1 MKNYYLSL
9 ALFVGV
15 IMSAHAQNG
24 CGTPYTSPCQV
35 QVQPQQN
42 LGQQMLQMGQSFDPY
57 GAFRQGQAQAQKYDL
72 QQQQMDLQQQE
83 LEIKRLELQKRRQQ
97 LQQQ

>member
-1 MKNYYLSL
+1 MKQYLVTLLLVAGGIS
-9 ALFVGV
+9 
-15 IMSAHAQNG
+15 SASAQYG

-35 QVQPQQN
+35 QVLPQQN

-57 GAFRQGQAQAQKYDL
+57 GAFRQGQAQSQQYDL

-83 LEIKRLELQKRRQQ
+83 LEIRRLELLKRKQQ
-97 LQQQ
+97 LQQ

>member
-1 MKNYYLSL
+1 MKQCLVSL
-9 ALFVGV
+9 LLVAGS
-15 IMSAHAQNG
+15 ISSANAQYG

-42 LGQQMLQMGQSFDPY
+42 LGQQMFNMANSFDPA
-57 GAFRQGQAQAQKYDL
+57 GAFRQGQMQSQQYDL
-72 QQQQMDLQQQE
+72 QQQQLELQRQE
-83 LEIKRLELQKRRQQ
+83 LAIKKLELQKRQQQ